1 MNARLEAKVL
11 KLRMQQQPAKAKP
24 TSSGW
29 PIRQRITAPAN
40 PADTVLAMRAMSA
53 LYGIPMWDGGPPPVL
68 PADQARDVLL
78 WLRMPV

>member
-11 KLRMQQQPAKAKP
+11 RLRMKQQAAAKAGQG
-24 TSSGW
+24 GW

-53 LYGIPMWDGGPPPVL
+53 LYGVPMWDGGPPPVL
-68 PADQARDVLL
+68 PPDQARDVLL
-78 WLRMPV
+78 WLRMPL